1 MLTPESVRRADYL
14 RYRDEFILYTD
25 PLPDS
30 LEGIN
35 AEIGRLAL
43 ERQKNLPKSDEWQL
57 ISARLED
64 LKHLESTMIKQTASP
79 TVYIQ
84 SGAGSRLSVGSVDNS
99 INYVTITEA
108 NVFPKLRSEI
118 EAQLPD
124 SSEKQEVLASLNEL
138 EEAKGSSSYGA

>member
-1 MLTPESVRRADYL
+1 
-14 RYRDEFILYTD
+14 
-25 PLPDS
+25 
-30 LEGIN
+30 
-35 AEIGRLAL
+35 
-43 ERQKNLPKSDEWQL
+43 
-57 ISARLED
+57 
-64 LKHLESTMIKQTASP
+64 MIKQTASP

-84 SGAGSRLSVGSVDNS
+84 SGAGSRLNVGSVDNS

-124 SSEKQEVLASLNEL
+124 SSEKQEVLASLKEL